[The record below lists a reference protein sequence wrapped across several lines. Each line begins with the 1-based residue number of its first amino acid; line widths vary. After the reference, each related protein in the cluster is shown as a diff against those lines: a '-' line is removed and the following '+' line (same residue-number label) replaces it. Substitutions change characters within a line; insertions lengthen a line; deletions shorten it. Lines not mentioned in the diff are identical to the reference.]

1 MRFCFPAQERFFLS
15 ALEMIGGLWY
25 TDACNFDFPSHE
37 VNAMMNQRDLSELR
51 RRLNPDRRNPTLL
64 CGCYLTGDGRVIS
77 SFAQPI
83 GSLPQEENEK
93 YMAIF
98 KRCLSGTAGQ
108 NLLPMDFSTAQEEDG
123 EEHRLLTRLCD
134 SALGDEEAV
143 GAFYQRMI
151 AYAQAEFAH
160 KAQSVQEQQGTD
172 NYLVLLLH
180 DGYDVPYR
188 DNNGEID
195 REQSASVFNYVLCA
209 LCPVKQAKPAL
220 RYVAAQSQFHSR
232 EDDWVV
238 GAPELGFLFPAFEER
253 GANVHRALYYTRDA
267 GNLHEDFLRLAFGT
281 QPPMNADE
289 QKETF
294 QAILQESLQE
304 ECSLDVVQTVHETI
318 SGMLE
323 ERKADKTA
331 EPLTLSAPEMKKVL
345 EECGV
350 SEAKAAAFEEH
361 YTATF
366 GEKAELPAVNMV
378 SNKFKVSTPAVNI
391 QVDPEHA
398 GLIETRMIDGRRYIV
413 ILADGDVEVNGV
425 KVYEAPEK

>member
-1 MRFCFPAQERFFLS
+1 
-15 ALEMIGGLWY
+15 
-25 TDACNFDFPSHE
+25 
-37 VNAMMNQRDLSELR
+37 MNQKELNEIR
-51 RRLNPDRRNPTLL
+51 RRFKPDRTAISKVY
-64 CGCYLTGDGRVIS
+64 GCYVSSARQIIS
-77 SFAQPI
+77 YIDAPMGLMS
-83 GSLPQEENEK
+83 QEEQEMFLNLLK
-93 YMAIF
+93 
-98 KRCLSGTAGQ
+98 KSLSGALGR
-108 NLLPMDFSTAQEEDG
+108 NLIDIVFSTAQVADSD
-123 EEHRLLTRLCD
+123 EHRLLQTLRQTALQDPNAREILYRRIID
-134 SALGDEEAV
+134 SIDMGD
-143 GAFYQRMI
+143 
-151 AYAQAEFAH
+151 
-160 KAQSVQEQQGTD
+160 SS
-172 NYLVLLLH
+172 YLILLAA
-180 DGYDVPYR
+180 DAYDVPR
-188 DNNGEID
+188 RGSDDQVLADGSD
-195 REQSASVFNYVLCA
+195 TVFKYFVCSI
-209 LCPVKQAKPAL
+209 CPVKDPTLAL
-220 RYVAAQSQFHSR
+220 RYSDELSEFHSCST
-232 EDDWVV
+232 
-238 GAPELGFLFPAFEER
+238 GHIASPPELGFLFPAFDDR
-253 GANVHRALYYTRDA
+253 AANIYSALYYTRDTA
-267 GNLHEDFLRLAFGT
+267 DMHDDFVSAVFNT
-281 QPPMNADE
+281 DSPMPAAE

-331 EPLTLSAPEMKKVL
+331 EPLTLSAPEVKKVL

>member
-172 NYLVLLLH
+172 NYLVLR
-180 DGYDVPYR
+180 VR
-188 DNNGEID
+188 V
-195 REQSASVFNYVLCA
+195 QLCA
-209 LCPVKQAKPAL
+209 LRPVPGEAGQAGPAL
-220 RYVAAQSQFHSR
+220 C
-232 EDDWVV
+232 
-238 GAPELGFLFPAFEER
+238 GGPEP
-253 GANVHRALYYTRDA
+253 VP
-267 GNLHEDFLRLAFGT
+267 
-281 QPPMNADE
+281 QP
-289 QKETF
+289 
-294 QAILQESLQE
+294 
-304 ECSLDVVQTVHETI
+304 
-318 SGMLE
+318 G
-323 ERKADKTA
+323 
-331 EPLTLSAPEMKKVL
+331 
-345 EECGV
+345 G
-350 SEAKAAAFEEH
+350 
-361 YTATF
+361 
-366 GEKAELPAVNMV
+366 
-378 SNKFKVSTPAVNI
+378 
-391 QVDPEHA
+391 
-398 GLIETRMIDGRRYIV
+398 
-413 ILADGDVEVNGV
+413 
-425 KVYEAPEK
+425 

>member
-1 MRFCFPAQERFFLS
+1 MNQKEVSEIRRRFRADRSNITKVAGVYVSDTGEILARFSQSVGLMLEDEKEKLLGVLKRTLSGGLGKNLLDLSIPTQEVAQGDKHKLLMKLRDSQLEDQE
-15 ALEMIGGLWY
+15 ALEQFCQKIIETVTMETNYVILL
-25 TDACNFDFPSHE
+25 AC
-37 VNAMMNQRDLSELR
+37 
-51 RRLNPDRRNPTLL
+51 
-64 CGCYLTGDGRVIS
+64 
-77 SFAQPI
+77 
-83 GSLPQEENEK
+83 
-93 YMAIF
+93 
-98 KRCLSGTAGQ
+98 
-108 NLLPMDFSTAQEEDG
+108 
-123 EEHRLLTRLCD
+123 
-134 SALGDEEAV
+134 
-143 GAFYQRMI
+143 
-151 AYAQAEFAH
+151 
-160 KAQSVQEQQGTD
+160 D
-172 NYLVLLLH
+172 N
-180 DGYDVPYR
+180 YDVPHKGRDALEGGDSDQVYR
-188 DNNGEID
+188 YLLTC
-195 REQSASVFNYVLCA
+195 V
-209 LCPVKQAKPAL
+209 CPVKLTKSNLSFQVKEGE
-220 RYVAAQSQFHSR
+220 FHNSKT
-232 EDDWVV
+232 DWVV

-331 EPLTLSAPEMKKVL
+331 EPLTLSAPEVKKVL

>member
-83 GSLPQEENEK
+83 GSLPQEENET

-108 NLLPMDFSTAQEEDG
+108 NLLPMDFSTAQE
-123 EEHRLLTRLCD
+123 
-134 SALGDEEAV
+134 
-143 GAFYQRMI
+143 
-151 AYAQAEFAH
+151 
-160 KAQSVQEQQGTD
+160 AQSVQEQQGTD

-331 EPLTLSAPEMKKVL
+331 EPLTLSAPEVKKVL

-350 SEAKAAAFEEH
+350 SEAKAAAFEEQ

>member
-1 MRFCFPAQERFFLS
+1 MNQKEVSEIRRRFRADRSNITKVAGVYVSDTGEILARFSQSVGLMLEDEKEKLLGVLKRTLSGGLGKNLLDLSIPTQEVAQGDKHKLLMKLRDSQLEDQE
-15 ALEMIGGLWY
+15 ALEQFCRKIIETVTMETNYVILL
-25 TDACNFDFPSHE
+25 AC
-37 VNAMMNQRDLSELR
+37 
-51 RRLNPDRRNPTLL
+51 
-64 CGCYLTGDGRVIS
+64 
-77 SFAQPI
+77 
-83 GSLPQEENEK
+83 
-93 YMAIF
+93 
-98 KRCLSGTAGQ
+98 
-108 NLLPMDFSTAQEEDG
+108 
-123 EEHRLLTRLCD
+123 
-134 SALGDEEAV
+134 
-143 GAFYQRMI
+143 
-151 AYAQAEFAH
+151 
-160 KAQSVQEQQGTD
+160 D
-172 NYLVLLLH
+172 N
-180 DGYDVPYR
+180 YDVPHKGRDALEGGEADQVYR
-188 DNNGEID
+188 YLLTC
-195 REQSASVFNYVLCA
+195 V
-209 LCPVKQAKPAL
+209 CPVKLTKSNLSFQVKEGE
-220 RYVAAQSQFHSR
+220 FHNSKT
-232 EDDWVV
+232 DWVV

-331 EPLTLSAPEMKKVL
+331 EPLTLSAPEVKKVL